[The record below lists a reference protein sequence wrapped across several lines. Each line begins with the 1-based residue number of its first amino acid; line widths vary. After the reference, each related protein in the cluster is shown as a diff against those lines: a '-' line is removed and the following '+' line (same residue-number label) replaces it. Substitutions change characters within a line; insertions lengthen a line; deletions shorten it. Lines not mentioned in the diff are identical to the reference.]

1 MRSALTFAF
10 AFAPQDGYAVVAG
23 DGPGDYE
30 IVGDARCGDAPTY
43 TVKPGTVAYIT
54 TGGTHKG

>member
-1 MRSALTFAF
+1 MIWDVWVGTRF
-10 AFAPQDGYAVVAG
+10 QDGYAVVAA

-54 TGGTHKG
+54 TGGTRNTK